1 MSATNSLLKIE
12 TTMGTIEIGLDDA
25 HAPLTSEYFRKLAD
39 LGALDETSFFRIV
52 TTANNSYNPAIPIHV
67 VQGGRTDDDPLVL
80 PPVKHEPTNETG
92 LTHKKWAVSTARYEV
107 DETYGSFFIVM
118 RDEPDLDHGGRRHPD
133 GQGFAVF
140 GTVTGGHKVVEA
152 MFLKAEENEF
162 LSNKI
167 RIIAAKV
174 C

>member
-12 TTMGTIEIGLDDA
+12 TTIGTIEIALDCA
-25 HAPLTSEYFRKLAD
+25 NAPSTSEYFRKLAS

-52 TTANNSYNPAIPIHV
+52 TTANNSYNPAVPIHV
-67 VQGGRTDDDPLVL
+67 VQGGRTDDDPSVL

-92 LTHKKWAVSTARYEV
+92 LAHKKWAVSTARYEV
-107 DETYGSFFIVM
+107 GETYGSFFIVM
-118 RDEPDLDHGGRRHPD
+118 RDEPDLDYGGHRHPD

-140 GTVTGGHKVVEA
+140 GTVTRGHKVVET